1 MKGQLL
7 DTRISVV
14 TLLAGCVLWCQVPCR
29 LELGTNLREVW
40 SFTITILL
48 SLFWHPNL
56 MSTYHALTHIY
67 HTINRFPN
75 VKVQVDVCPSAKDA
89 FSVIVKLQTSR
100 RFVSSSTVDWHQ
112 TRVSCREQN
121 KSRGPAGGGN
131 KNADSIILEPQK
143 SRSLNSAPFS
153 ILEQHRAWLF
163 APLISHRRF
172 WLKKKIGKKFS
183 HPRLIQPI
191 SISK

>member
-1 MKGQLL
+1 MWKCKCKYCQLL
-7 DTRISVV
+7 
-14 TLLAGCVLWCQVPCR
+14 R
-29 LELGTNLREVW
+29 LSKLPLQMFIPDKFV
-40 SFTITILL
+40 S
-48 SLFWHPNL
+48 WHIAT
-56 MSTYHALTHIY
+56 SQW
-67 HTINRFPN
+67 
-75 VKVQVDVCPSAKDA
+75 QVDVCSSAKHA

-163 APLISHRRF
+163 APLIYHRRF
-172 WLKKKIGKKFS
+172 WLKKNIGKKFS